1 MSLAGRKFIYS
12 YENGLEFHTQ
22 FPGAESVKWECIAG
36 SEKGKT
42 GEGPVRIIALGGDR
56 HFLNWVEADGL
67 VVTQVTELGEGAVI
81 TSLVFPQGFDGK
93 SKVESLVIRGT
104 VVEAGG

>member
-1 MSLAGRKFIYS
+1 MSLAGRKFVYL
-12 YENGLEFHTQ
+12 YENGLEFRTQ
-22 FPGAESVKWECIAG
+22 FPDADHVKWECVAG

-42 GEGPVRIIALGGDR
+42 GEGPARIISLGGNR

-67 VVTQVTELGEGAVI
+67 VVTQVTDLGEGAVV
-81 TSLVFPQGFDGK
+81 TSLVFPRGFDGEG
-93 SKVESLVIRGT
+93 KVESVVIRGT